1 MKSEDRFGGRVALP
15 MEAAVAIT
23 IPRYHPRAMAM
34 RRILLTVVTGSLV
47 FLVPWIAY
55 LSVSLPS
62 EREVDQWDI
71 AWVGFDFA
79 LVGAIGMTAWYAWRR
94 RQIFIPWAMITGTL
108 LVCDAWFDIVLDWN
122 TPELW
127 VSVLS
132 AGIGELPLATL
143 LFYAARRLRQATV
156 DRAWAL
162 TGHTGPAPRI
172 SQLEVL
178 AAVDWLRGSDMPR
191 GSDMQGRTRIDAA
204 YGAGNGVAQRVDAE
218 A

>member
-1 MKSEDRFGGRVALP
+1 MTIDIHRSRPRLEVGRTDIVIPHPHARAL
-15 MEAAVAIT
+15 
-23 IPRYHPRAMAM
+23 
-34 RRILLTVVTGSLV
+34 RRTLLTVVTGSLV

-62 EREVDQWDI
+62 RREVNQWDI

-127 VSVLS
+127 FSVLS
-132 AGIGELPLATL
+132 AGVGELPLAAA
-143 LFYAARRLRQATV
+143 LFFAARRLRQATV

-172 SQLEVL
+172 SQIELL
-178 AAVDWLRGSDMPR
+178 AAAGWVRGSDIAP
-191 GSDMQGRTRIDAA
+191 GSDVQWRARIDAA
-204 YGAGNGVAQRVDAE
+204 HGTGNGVAQRVDAE